1 MTDIRQIFS
10 DMNLTDRNRPHAEI
24 LEQFLQL
31 SNTNSFELQ
40 GVICAVFIS

>member
-10 DMNLTDRNRPHAEI
+10 DMNLTERNRLHAVI

-31 SNTNSFELQ
+31 SDTNSFELQ
-40 GVICAVFIS
+40 GEIYAVFIS